1 MGVRG
6 QHAALELAGS
16 VGAHDDR
23 RQEEEGGPLLMEE
36 VMGQERRMKG
46 DEHTC
51 KECGIVKTGLKL
63 TGSEVSVQL
72 HVDRNSGK
80 RTEE

>member
-16 VGAHDDR
+16 VGAHEDR

-46 DEHTC
+46 EEHTSYMQR
-51 KECGIVKTGLKL
+51 VWY
-63 TGSEVSVQL
+63 SE
-72 HVDRNSGK
+72 DRSQADRVRGQCATTC
-80 RTEE
+80 R